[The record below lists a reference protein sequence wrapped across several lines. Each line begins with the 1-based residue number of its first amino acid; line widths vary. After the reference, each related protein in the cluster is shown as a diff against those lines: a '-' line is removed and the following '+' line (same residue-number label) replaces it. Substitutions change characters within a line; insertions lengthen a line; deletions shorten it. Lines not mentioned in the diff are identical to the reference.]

1 MFKFLKFDNSEI
13 KLIFNNQENF
23 FSLEKNQFKE
33 KYKDLWVEN
42 GDKISIQYAGT
53 ASTMTIVIKAG
64 DIVCLN
70 YSMELL
76 ILL

>member
-33 KYKDLWVEN
+33 K
-42 GDKISIQYAGT
+42 
-53 ASTMTIVIKAG
+53 
-64 DIVCLN
+64 
-70 YSMELL
+70 
-76 ILL
+76 